1 MIREQVNTASQTGDK
16 SPPACPDLTYIE
28 NSTHAIDES
37 YRIMLPANWRG
48 PGAERQF
55 YLMVTGIDKYLSVMP
70 LKAYGEFVADLRKK
84 YEGKISMP
92 DLDREINSRVKCV
105 TLDRFGRLPL
115 PPTFLTRVGIT
126 KQGVLVGRH
135 SEFEIWQP
143 EKYEIEATKP
153 ERITVG
159 AIIDTELA
167 KR

>member
-1 MIREQVNTASQTGDK
+1 MIREQVKTASQTGDN
-16 SPPACPDLTYIE
+16 SLPVCPDLTYIE
-28 NSTHAIDES
+28 NSIHAIDES
-37 YRIMLPANWRG
+37 NRIMLPSNWRG

-55 YLMVTGIDKYLSVMP
+55 YLLVTGIDKYLSVMP
-70 LKAYGEFVADLRKK
+70 LKAYGEFVDDIRKK
-84 YEGKISMP
+84 YEGKVSIP

-115 PPTFLTRVGIT
+115 PPTFMTRVGIT

-153 ERITVG
+153 ERITAGSV
-159 AIIDTELA
+159 IDTELA
-167 KR
+167 NR